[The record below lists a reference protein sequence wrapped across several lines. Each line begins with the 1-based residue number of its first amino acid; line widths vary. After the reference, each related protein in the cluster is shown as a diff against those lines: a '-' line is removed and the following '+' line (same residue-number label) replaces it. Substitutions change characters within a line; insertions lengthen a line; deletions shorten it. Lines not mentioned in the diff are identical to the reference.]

1 LILSFA
7 YFAYFSFLDGVK
19 VSLLLTM
26 GELAKVEGVS
36 NGNPVSVLAFSIAST
51 WQDIPVDIQ
60 AKCAQAN
67 LQLNDVCVVA
77 TRDNI
82 FSVPNA
88 IFIISLFA
96 NEEGL
101 LRFVSHSA
109 LINASGTAHTSL
121 IFILAIIAII
131 IFTAVVMAILFY
143 ENHSVKHLRDWAKS
157 LTATNLKLPPP
168 DFNYMELNSLANI
181 IHGSLNSV
189 QTTLDREYHF
199 LRNASH
205 ELRTPIT
212 VINSN
217 LALLAKMKQAN
228 KSEQQQQ
235 VVLDRITRANST
247 MLHITETL
255 LWLSREDGRSVSYQ
269 LLRLDTLVESAV
281 DSLRYLLCG
290 KQVSVQLETLYSELE
305 LPLGGCHIVL
315 ANLLRNAFQHTDN
328 GIVTIKQGTNFIS
341 VRNVK
346 ASSRSHDQPI
356 SFGLGLKLINK
367 LAKQFGWKYH
377 CVIEGSGYYVEVHF

>member
-1 LILSFA
+1 
-7 YFAYFSFLDGVK
+7 
-19 VSLLLTM
+19 M

-36 NGNPVSVLAFSIAST
+36 NGNPVSVLVFSIASA

-67 LQLNDVCVVA
+67 LQLNDVCVVV
-77 TRDNI
+77 TRDSI

-88 IFIISLFA
+88 IFIVSLFT

-131 IFTAVVMAILFY
+131 IFTAVVMAIVLY
-143 ENHSVKHLRDWAKS
+143 ENHSVKRLRDWAKS
-157 LTATNLKLPPP
+157 LTATSLQLAPP
-168 DFNYMELNSLANI
+168 DFNYIELNSLAKI

-189 QTTLDREYHF
+189 QVTLEREHQF

-217 LALLAKMKQAN
+217 LALLEKMKQAN

-235 VVLDRITRANST
+235 VVLGRITRANST

-255 LWLSREDGRSVSYQ
+255 LWLSREDERSVSYS

-281 DSLRYLLCG
+281 DSLRYLLFG
-290 KQVSVQLETLYSELE
+290 KQVSVQLETLNSELE
-305 LPLGGCHIVL
+305 LPLGGCHIVV

-341 VRNVK
+341 IRNVNAE
-346 ASSRSHDQPI
+346 ASSCSQDQPI

-367 LAKQFGWKYH
+367 LSKQFGWKYH
-377 CVIEGSGYYVEVHF
+377 SVIEDRGYYVEVHFLTSSTQ